1 MKEQRSMVN
10 LQFCTR
16 QRLQLGNQWDNA
28 NEKKKKKKKVEFANR
43 NTKLYV
49 NIRSYLANKQIK
61 AKQTVSPD
69 FLYWCALTLEI
80 WKSL

>member
-1 MKEQRSMVN
+1 MKKR
-10 LQFCTR
+10 
-16 QRLQLGNQWDNA
+16 
-28 NEKKKKKKKVEFANR
+28 KKKKVEFANR

-49 NIRSYLANKQIK
+49 NVRSYLANKQIK